1 MPNAPFAI
9 DPHLQ
14 SIAIAYRNE
23 TLIGDRVLPYVPV
36 GKQEFRYLEHTFGES
51 FTLPD
56 TKVGRKSNPNE
67 IEFTASEKT
76 SATEDHALD
85 DFVPQNDID
94 NAPANY
100 SPRDRAVVGTMD
112 FVLLGHEKRVADL
125 VFNAASYNAANKVTL
140 SGTDQWSDF
149 VNSDPVD
156 DIMAGLDACLMRPNV
171 GVFGAEVWTKLRQHP
186 AVVKAVNANSGDSGV
201 VSRRAIAE
209 LLELDEILVGRS
221 RLNTANKGQPVSL
234 GRVWGKHASFIYRNE
249 AADTQ
254 GGLTFGYT
262 ARWGERIAGT
272 IRDEKRGMRGGETVR
287 AGESIK
293 ELVVADRAGYF
304 VQNAIA

>member
-23 TLIGDRVLPYVPV
+23 ALIADRVLPYVPV
-36 GKQEFRYLEHTFGES
+36 GKQEFRYLEHTLGEHY
-51 FTLPD
+51 TIPD

-67 IEFTASEKT
+67 VEFTASEKT
-76 SATEDHALD
+76 AATEDHALD

-100 SPRDRAVVGTMD
+100 DPRERAVTGTMD
-112 FVLLGHEKRVADL
+112 LVLLGHEKRTADL

-140 SGTDQWSDF
+140 AGTDQWSDF
-149 VNSDPVD
+149 ANSDPVE

-186 AVVKAVNANSGDSGV
+186 AIIKAINANSGDSGV
-201 VSRRAIAE
+201 ASRQAVAQLFE
-209 LLELDEILVGRS
+209 LEEILVGRS
-221 RLNTANKGQPVSL
+221 RLNTANKGQAVSL

-249 AADTQ
+249 QADSR

-262 ARWGERIAGT
+262 GRWGDRIAGT
-272 IRDEKRGMRGGETVR
+272 IEEQKRGMRGGITVR
-287 AGESIK
+287 SGESVK
-293 ELVVADRAGYF
+293 ELVVADRAGYLI
-304 VQNAIA
+304 QNAIA